1 MGREICDNQVTDGEE
16 YKRRL
21 EQESLIWGLKA
32 EALCKEGIPWEVDRQ
47 QATRIL
53 GSSSRLWLRS
63 SDPVVHEAW
72 RGEFLDAVVSKV
84 HECGR
89 KVLDLGCGPGWLSLE
104 LARNGMVVKGID
116 ISERCIEIARKH
128 LRENPLSPQ
137 MGRLEF
143 EIADLNKVVL
153 GEAEYDCIVS
163 FSTFHHLINIERLI
177 GECYKALR
185 TGGRLIVFD
194 HVQEGRRNYI
204 LEACMSALLWPL
216 PACYSYR
223 ARAKDTLTLFLKG
236 LVGSS
241 LYEYIRRSYRQRR
254 GAGERDLD
262 SDSPFE
268 GVTGY
273 ETVEHISGHFEVE
286 EMSFRNSFRARRLLS
301 DLELGDRSRRLLARL
316 FRVLDK
322 FFCHTALIPGMRVY
336 IVGRKA

>member
-1 MGREICDNQVTDGEE
+1 
-16 YKRRL
+16 
-21 EQESLIWGLKA
+21 
-32 EALCKEGIPWEVDRQ
+32 
-47 QATRIL
+47 
-53 GSSSRLWLRS
+53 
-63 SDPVVHEAW
+63 
-72 RGEFLDAVVSKV
+72 LDAVVLKV

-104 LARNGMVVKGID
+104 LARNGMMVKGMD
-116 ISERCIEIARKH
+116 ISERCIGIARKH
-128 LRENPLSPQ
+128 LKENPLSPQ
-137 MGRLEF
+137 VGSLEF
-143 EIADLNKVVL
+143 EIADLNEVVL

-185 TGGRLIVFD
+185 TGGCLIVFD

-204 LEACMSALLWPL
+204 LEACVSALLWPL

-236 LVGSS
+236 LLGSN
-241 LYEYIRRSYRQRR
+241 LYEYVRRSYRQRR
-254 GAGERDLD
+254 GASSEHDLH

-273 ETVEHISGHFEVE
+273 ETVEYISRHFEVE
-286 EMSFRNSFRARRLLS
+286 ELLFRNSFRARRILS
-301 DLELGDRSRRLLARL
+301 DLKIGDHPRYFLARL

-322 FFCHTALIPGMRVY
+322 FFCRTDLVPGMCAY